1 MKNLYILLLL
11 VTGVVSA
18 QVVNIPDASFKAR
31 LIAIGVDLNSD
42 GQIQQSEAQS
52 ITEALELGSSS
63 ISDLTGISAF
73 TNMKYLRCEYNNL
86 TSLTVTAMPNL
97 KTINVGGNTNLSS
110 LTVNNLASL
119 DSLKIAGGMLGA
131 LDVSTL
137 GNLKYLDASVNHITT
152 FDLANNTQL
161 KGVYV
166 GANWISMGSIS
177 YPALNLI
184 EELDISS
191 NGLGTLNVSAFTNL
205 RSLNCSGNQ
214 ISNLSISNLSAL
226 EFLSCGNNQM
236 DVLSMSNL
244 PMLHHLYCGGNF
256 ITNLNLSPFAAL
268 QHVEADGNHFA
279 SLGLAGLTN
288 LDYLSCAL
296 TQLPAINVSTLSALK
311 YLNCAGNQIP
321 TLDLSGLANLEDVY
335 CGQNAMTSLNINGAN
350 SLHHLECANNQLA
363 NIDLTG
369 HSTLYLLDCGTNPMT
384 SLDLSQSPNLSYLRC
399 NNVPLTVLDVS
410 MLSSLNFLDCANDFL
425 TTLDCSNNTMLT
437 WLSFYNNNIASVFIK
452 NGANESIDDASW
464 IENNLQYVC
473 ADESQLAQIQA
484 MVGAGVAVNS
494 YCSFIPGG
502 DYNTITGTIRFDDEG
517 NGCDSGDGAFPY
529 VKVNIND
536 GTATGSTFLQNDSAY
551 SFYTNAGSYT
561 VSPDIENPS
570 IFNIS
575 PVSAVIS
582 FPSLDNSVSTQDF
595 CISANGVHPDLE
607 IVIAPVI
614 PARPGFDAIYKV
626 VYKNK
631 GNQVMGA
638 TYGITFSFND
648 NLMSFVSASP
658 NVVSQV
664 GGTVVWDYS
673 NLMPFESRS
682 MLVTMH
688 VNAPTATNPV
698 NVGDVLTLTAI
709 VSPQAADE
717 NVIDNTFQFNQTVIG
732 SYDPNDI
739 TCIEGDVV
747 SPDEIGE
754 YLHYVVRFENTGT
767 YPAEN
772 IVVKNVIDAAQFDVS
787 SLRILSSSHPVDIRI
802 TGNVAEYIFKNIN
815 LGIGGHG
822 NILLKLKTQ
831 NTLAVGATVSNAAGI
846 YFDYNLP
853 VDTNIANTTFE
864 QLAVGEHNLDASISV
879 YPNPADGIVNIK
891 SDNVIKSVEVYDIQG
906 RILQHVSDVNN
917 ITSVSIDGYGSGI
930 YFLKIRSDKGI
941 RIEKI
946 MKK

>member
-152 FDLANNTQL
+152 FDLTNNTQL

-236 DVLSMSNL
+236 AVLSMSNL

-311 YLNCAGNQIP
+311 YLNCAGNQIA
-321 TLDLSGLANLEDVY
+321 TLDLSGLTNLEDVY
-335 CGQNAMTSLNINGAN
+335 CGQNAMTSLNINGSN

-484 MVGAGVAVNS
+484 VVGAGVAVNS

-582 FPSLDNSVSTQDF
+582 FPSLDNSVSAQDF

-673 NLMPFESRS
+673 NLMPFESKS

-772 IVVKNVIDAAQFDVS
+772 IVVKNVIDATQFDVN
-787 SLRILSSSHPVDIRI
+787 SLRVLSSSHSVDIRI

-831 NTLAVGATVSNAAGI
+831 NTLAVGTTVSNAAGI

-853 VDTNIANTTFE
+853 VDTNIANTTFQ
-864 QLAVGEHNLDASISV
+864 QLAVGEHNFDASISV

-891 SDNVIKSVEVYDIQG
+891 SDNVIKSVVVYDIQG
-906 RILQHVSDVNN
+906 RILQHIADVNN